1 MDRIR
6 QLTSHFSSAPSGLPA
21 LSKKSPDDVVITMA
35 VRSALTK
42 AKKGGFKDTRSDELL
57 TGMFKAAIA
66 KMQIDP
72 ALIQDICVGTVLPQ
86 AHPTKR
92 ARRLLQQAFHK
103 RRPFRSST
111 ALLKWIN
118 GRHHCR
124 KPDPGWSNRHWVGS
138 WGRDPDSGSPKL
150 SDEIMAHNTAK
161 DCVMPMG
168 WTSETWRKIS
178 ISLAKTWT
186 NSLLC
191 RSHQRAS
198 EAQRTGRF
206 SEIVPVEGFSKS
218 ESERT
223 RIIVDKDDGIRHDT
237 NPAAL
242 GKIRSA
248 FPQWGGGKTTGGNAS
263 QITDGAAAVLLMRR
277 KKAEELG
284 LPILAKYITTSVAGL
299 APRIMGI
306 GPTYAIPMALEQTGL
321 SVGCGF
327 INEAFASMYV
337 YSVRKLG
344 LDIEKVNVNG
354 GAIALGHPLDKC
366 YSSVLSRLVLTYI
379 LRIYARQAHVKLQQ
393 A

>member
-6 QLTSHFSSAPSGLPA
+6 QITSHFSSASTGLPA
-21 LSKKSPDDVVITMA
+21 LSKKNPDDVVITMA

-57 TGMFKAAIA
+57 TGMFKAAIS

-72 ALIQDICVGTVLPQ
+72 ALIQDVCVGTVLPPG
-86 AHPTKR
+86 APYE
-92 ARRLLQQAFHK
+92 ARSAALAAGIPQTTPVQVINRFC
-103 RRPFRSST
+103 SSG
-111 ALLKWIN
+111 L
-118 GRHHCR
+118 
-124 KPDPGWSNRHWVGS
+124 
-138 WGRDPDSGSPKL
+138 
-150 SDEIMAHNTAK
+150 MAITTVANQIR
-161 DCVMPMG
+161 PMG
-168 WTSETWRKIS
+168 WTSENVAQDFNITREDMDQ
-178 ISLAKTWT
+178 LAA
-186 NSLLC
+186 L
-191 RSHQRAS
+191 SHQRAS
-198 EAQRTGRF
+198 EAQRTGKF

-218 ESERT
+218 ESGERT

-237 NPAAL
+237 NPASL

-284 LPILAKYITTSVAGL
+284 LPVLAKYVTTSVAGL

-321 SVGCGF
+321 TVADVDLF
-327 INEAFASMYV
+327 EINEAFASMYV
-337 YSVRKLG
+337 YCVRKLG

-354 GAIALGHPLDKC
+354 GAIALGHPLDK
-366 YSSVLSRLVLTYI
+366 YSSYFFSPTSGPDIFSRL
-379 LRIYARQAHVKLQQ
+379 YARQVPAKSQRV
-393 A
+393 